1 MYIDFY
7 SWAQN
12 MEKRIKKL
20 EEENEELRKQIE
32 AMDKT
37 TIENVNYK
45 IQELHVKELKG
56 TLNIG
61 WAGKA
66 SSEEVE
72 DLLQDIMIDS
82 ENKDDN

>member
-1 MYIDFY
+1 MYIDLY
-7 SWAQN
+7 SWAQH

-32 AMDKT
+32 AMNKT

-66 SSEEVE
+66 SPEEVE
-72 DLLQDIMIDS
+72 DLLQDITIDS